1 MLAQSAHQKLFVLP
15 FLKLSANGSVYGF
28 PIASGFDIFISVW
41 SSPYFAVR
49 PYCARFASPS
59 SVFIV
64 ISYCVAPTTSSRFT
78 ADMFPSAP
86 SFRSYTVYV
95 TCCGSTP
102 VPDAASHVMRTAVCM
117 SCSLMFSGACRAL
130 AFAAPFFAARIIVS
144 LVLN

>member
-1 MLAQSAHQKLFVLP
+1 M
-15 FLKLSANGSVYGF
+15 
-28 PIASGFDIFISVW
+28 SVW

-49 PYCARFASPS
+49 PYCARSGSPS

-64 ISYCVAPTTSSRFT
+64 MSYCVAPATSSRFT
-78 ADMFPSAP
+78 AEIVPSAP
-86 SFRSYTVYV
+86 SCRSYTVYV

-102 VPDAASHVMRTAVCM
+102 VPEEASHVMRTAVCI

-130 AFAAPFFAARIIVS
+130 VFAVPFFAARIMVS